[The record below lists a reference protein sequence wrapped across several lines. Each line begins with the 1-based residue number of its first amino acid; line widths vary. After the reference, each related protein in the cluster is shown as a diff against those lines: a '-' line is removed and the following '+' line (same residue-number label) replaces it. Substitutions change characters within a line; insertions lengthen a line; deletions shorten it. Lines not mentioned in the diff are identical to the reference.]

1 MDEIIAELKQK
12 RVMIQQKDALIA
24 ELNEQVATPPEGQIT
39 RPL

>member
-24 ELNEQVATPPEGQIT
+24 ELNEQVVTH
-39 RPL
+39 PLKDRK

>member
-24 ELNEQVATPPEGQIT
+24 ELNEQVIAE
-39 RPL
+39 LNE